1 MSWRKKG
8 KAEKE
13 EQIDAAKNP
22 KVVAEASAQLVQAF
36 QQFLTPPAEP
46 ENVGSMVEQKLATM
60 KTEIMQEIG
69 VKMEESSKEV
79 KDTLAS
85 ILGLLCNRN

>member
-1 MSWRKKG
+1 
-8 KAEKE
+8 
-13 EQIDAAKNP
+13 
-22 KVVAEASAQLVQAF
+22 
-36 QQFLTPPAEP
+36 
-46 ENVGSMVEQKLATM
+46 M

-85 ILGLLCNRN
+85 ILGLLQNKN